1 MITLGNRAL
10 FSGFI
15 ERDFGLPLSKENR
28 QLSVTSMTYQLKDL
42 FLKGGGFMW
51 PLLILSIISMV
62 IILERAFFYALR
74 RYRVSQVLA
83 QLKSGET
90 PTPGNNPLLSFAESY
105 TAERHQGEEH
115 CQNVSEREASR
126 QIASH
131 ERGLRILAL
140 IAAISPLIGL
150 LGTVWGMVIAFS
162 KIATLG
168 DTVSPAD
175 FADGIW
181 TGLLTTVAGLL
192 VAIPAMAMAKIFEAR
207 VDKLVRDFNEL
218 NSHLREWYFTSNS

>member
-1 MITLGNRAL
+1 MPFDL
-10 FSGFI
+10 
-15 ERDFGLPLSKENR
+15 
-28 QLSVTSMTYQLKDL
+28 QDL
-42 FLKGGGFMW
+42 FIKGGGFMW
-51 PLLILSIISMV
+51 PLLILSLISV
-62 IILERAFFYALR
+62 AVILERLIFYSLH
-74 RYRVSQVLA
+74 RYRVGSSIT
-83 QLKSGET
+83 QLREQTAPSRT
-90 PTPGNNPLLSFAESY
+90 SNPLLNVAAAF
-105 TAERHQGEEH
+105 TADIPQGEEH
-115 CQNVSEREASR
+115 CLNVSEREASR
-126 QIASH
+126 LIASH

-168 DTVSPAD
+168 ETVSPAD

-207 VDKLVRDFNEL
+207 VDRLVHDLNEIT
-218 NSHLREWYFTSNS
+218 SHLREWYFTRSNES

>member
-1 MITLGNRAL
+1 
-10 FSGFI
+10 
-15 ERDFGLPLSKENR
+15 
-28 QLSVTSMTYQLKDL
+28 MTYQLKDL

-51 PLLILSIISMV
+51 PLLILSVISMV
-62 IILERAFFYALR
+62 IILERCLFYALQ
-74 RYRVSQVLA
+74 RYRVSTVLHQVK
-83 QLKSGET
+83 QGNVPEKSS
-90 PTPGNNPLLSFAESY
+90 NPLLIFANAY
-105 TAERHQGEEH
+105 TADRHLGEEH
-115 CQNVSEREASR
+115 SLNVSEREASR
-126 QIASH
+126 HIALH

-168 DTVSPAD
+168 DAVSPAD

-218 NSHLREWYFTSNS
+218 GSHLRELYFSTSDH

>member
-1 MITLGNRAL
+1 
-10 FSGFI
+10 
-15 ERDFGLPLSKENR
+15 
-28 QLSVTSMTYQLKDL
+28 MTYQLKDL

-62 IILERAFFYALR
+62 IILERVIFFALR
-74 RYRVSQVLA
+74 RYRVSKILS
-83 QLKSGET
+83 QLKSAQS
-90 PTPGNNPLLSFAESY
+90 PTSGNNPLLNFAAAY
-105 TAERHQGEEH
+105 TADREQGEEH
-115 CQNVSEREASR
+115 CQNVAEREASR
-126 QIASH
+126 QIAGH

-168 DTVSPAD
+168 ETVSPAD

-218 NSHLREWYFTSNS
+218 NSHLREWFFTSQS

>member
-1 MITLGNRAL
+1 MPQT
-10 FSGFI
+10 
-15 ERDFGLPLSKENR
+15 
-28 QLSVTSMTYQLKDL
+28 MTYQLKDL

-62 IILERAFFYALR
+62 VILERVIFYAR
-74 RYRVSQVLA
+74 HRYRVNASLA
-83 QLKSGET
+83 QAREGRLPESSL
-90 PTPGNNPLLSFAESY
+90 NPLLVFAKAY
-105 TAERHQGEEH
+105 TEDRHIGEEH
-115 CQNVSEREASR
+115 CVNVSEREASR
-126 QIASH
+126 HIASH
-131 ERGLRILAL
+131 ERGLRTLAL

-162 KIATLG
+162 KIAALG
-168 DTVSPAD
+168 ESVSPAD

-192 VAIPAMAMAKIFEAR
+192 VAIPAMSMAKLFEAR

-218 NSHLREWYFTSNS
+218 SSHLREWHFSSSDS

>member
-1 MITLGNRAL
+1 MVL
-10 FSGFI
+10 FIIVVGISGF
-15 ERDFGLPLSKENR
+15 LSALKTS
-28 QLSVTSMTYQLKDL
+28 SVSHILMTYQLKDL

-51 PLLILSIISMV
+51 PLLILSVISMV
-62 IILERAFFYALR
+62 IILERALFYALR
-74 RYRVSQVLA
+74 RYRMGQVLTEL
-83 QLKSGET
+83 QSGHS
-90 PTPGNNPLLSFAESY
+90 PTSGNNPMRSFAERY
-105 TAERHQGEEH
+105 IADRHQGEEH

-126 QIASH
+126 QIAAH
-131 ERGLRILAL
+131 ERGLRILSL

-162 KIATLG
+162 EIATLG
-168 DTVSPAD
+168 ETVSPAD

-192 VAIPAMAMAKIFEAR
+192 VAIPAMAAAKIFEAR

-218 NSHLREWYFTSNS
+218 NSHLREWHFTSHPSS